1 MQNLICLT
9 IHSGIPSTLLLDIR
23 SETGTVSCVT
33 LSEGSKV
40 MRTKCNWN
48 FMKYSKERHLKCIGG
63 ILSVDVV
70 EMKLQ

>member
-1 MQNLICLT
+1 
-9 IHSGIPSTLLLDIR
+9 
-23 SETGTVSCVT
+23 
-33 LSEGSKV
+33 